1 MGASKNL
8 YFSEEQ
14 NTTANLFKALAHPAR
29 IAIIQHILATRSCI
43 CGDLVDVLPLSQA
56 TVSQHLKELKSAN
69 IIKGSI
75 DGNSIC
81 YCLNEDTLNEIR
93 VFLEILLQGAENK
106 NKPCC

>member
-1 MGASKNL
+1 VGASKHL
-8 YFSEEQ
+8 YFSEDQ
-14 NTTANLFKALAHPAR
+14 NTTAGLFKAMAHPAR

-56 TVSQHLKELKSAN
+56 TVSQHLKELKNAG

-81 YCLNEDTLNEIR
+81 YCLNEETLKKISS
-93 VFLEILLQGAENK
+93 FLEVLIIGNDEK
-106 NKPCC
+106 KCC

>member
-93 VFLEILLQGAENK
+93 VFLEIILHGTKNK